1 MQIGL
6 DLEYNQVY
14 TFKLNSGEEMVAKVK
29 QSGGDWITVEEPVSI
44 APGPQGMGLV
54 PSMFTADPKEE
65 IRLNTNSVS
74 LVSKTDDSVKMK
86 YIEATTGIKVPEKKL
101 ILG

>member
-1 MQIGL
+1 MQIA
-6 DLEYNQVY
+6 LEHNQVY
-14 TFKLNSGEEMVAKVK
+14 TFKMNSGEEMVAKVK

-54 PSMFTADPKEE
+54 PSLFTADPKEE
-65 IRLNTNSVS
+65 IKLNTNSVS

-86 YIEATTGIKVPEKKL
+86 YLEATTGIKVPEKK
-101 ILG
+101 ILVG